1 MTTRPATESLVAR
14 PVVGSRVARPVDE
27 TSVARPAGENPVARP
42 VAVRRIP
49 PQRPEPFSA
58 AVTGIGLVTSAGVG
72 ADATWR
78 TVSEAVTAP
87 SVLRRSELADLPC
100 DFMYTITGL
109 DTKAVLGVAT
119 YRLMD
124 RFSQLAVIAARE
136 AVADAGLDPSV
147 WDSGRV
153 AVVIGSAHGGL
164 PFYDQQHATLAGR
177 GARRVSPKLAPLT
190 VVNGAASSVAT
201 DLGARGPSQAV
212 STACS
217 SGTVAI
223 GTAHQML
230 RTGACDIVI
239 AGGAESVCSRL
250 LIASGCQLKAVS
262 TRRDD
267 PEAACRPFDTH
278 RDGFVVGEGAGLLV
292 LERPEHARARG
303 ATVRARIA
311 GYGAS
316 SDAYSAVAPDPEG
329 LGIERA
335 LRTALADAGV
345 DGADVGHVNAH
356 GTSTVA
362 NDLIEG
368 MMLHRVLGD
377 HPLVTSTKAMTGHT
391 LGAAGG
397 IETALTVLALQRQLV
412 PPTVNL
418 DAPDPAIPVDVV
430 SKEARPS
437 VFDVAVKTSLGFG
450 GHNAALVLTRA

>member
-1 MTTRPATESLVAR
+1 M
-14 PVVGSRVARPVDE
+14 
-27 TSVARPAGENPVARP
+27 
-42 VAVRRIP
+42 
-49 PQRPEPFSA
+49 QRPEPFSA
-58 AVTGIGLVTSAGVG
+58 AVTGIGLVTAAGVG
-72 ADATWR
+72 ADAAWQ
-78 TVSEAVTAP
+78 TVSEADTAP
-87 SVLRRSELADLPC
+87 SVLRRPELLGLPC
-100 DFMYTITGL
+100 DFMYTVTGL

-119 YRLMD
+119 HRLMD

-136 AVADAGLDPSV
+136 AVADAGLGPAV
-147 WDSGRV
+147 WDGARV

-164 PFYDQQHATLAGR
+164 PFYDEQHATLTGR
-177 GARRVSPKLAPLT
+177 GARRVSPKLAPLS

-201 DLGARGPSQAV
+201 DLGVHGPSQAV

-250 LIASGCQLKAVS
+250 LIASACQLRAVS

-267 PEAACRPFDTH
+267 PGAACRPFDTH

-292 LERPEHARARG
+292 LEHPEHARARG
-303 ATVRARIA
+303 ATIRAHVA

-335 LRTALADAGV
+335 LRTALADAGLA
-345 DGADVGHVNAH
+345 GADIGHVNAH
-356 GTSTVA
+356 GTSTVS
-362 NDLIEG
+362 NDLIESA
-368 MMLHRVLGD
+368 MLRRVLGD
-377 HPLVTSTKAMTGHT
+377 RPLVTSTKAMTGHT

-397 IETALTVLALQRQLV
+397 IETALTVLALQHQLV

-418 DAPDPAIPVDVV
+418 DAPDPEITVDVV
-430 SKEARPS
+430 SKEARAG
-437 VFDVAVKTSLGFG
+437 VFDAAVKTSLGFG

>member
-1 MTTRPATESLVAR
+1 
-14 PVVGSRVARPVDE
+14 
-27 TSVARPAGENPVARP
+27 
-42 VAVRRIP
+42 
-49 PQRPEPFSA
+49 
-58 AVTGIGLVTSAGVG
+58 
-72 ADATWR
+72 
-78 TVSEAVTAP
+78 
-87 SVLRRSELADLPC
+87 
-100 DFMYTITGL
+100 MYTIAGL
-109 DTKAVLGVAT
+109 DPRALLGVAT
-119 YRLMD
+119 ARLMD

-147 WDSGRV
+147 WDGGRV

-164 PFYDQQHATLAGR
+164 PFYDEQHTTLTER

-201 DLGARGPSQAV
+201 DLGALGPSQAV

-250 LIASGCQLKAVS
+250 LIASACQLKAVS

-267 PEAACRPFDTH
+267 PEAACRPFDIH

-292 LERPEHARARG
+292 LERPEHALARG
-303 ATVRARIA
+303 ATVRAHIA

-316 SDAYSAVAPDPEG
+316 SDAHSAVAPDPEG

-335 LRTALADAGV
+335 LRFALADARV
-345 DGADVGHVNAH
+345 AARDIGHVNAH
-356 GTSTVA
+356 GTSTVS

-368 MMLHRVLGD
+368 TMLHRVLGE

-397 IETALTVLALQRQLV
+397 IEAALTVLALEHRLV

-418 DAPDPAIPVDVV
+418 DSRTPRSPSKWCARRPGRERSTRPSRPRSVSADTTPHSFSPGPDPETQ
-430 SKEARPS
+430 EAGEPPWP
-437 VFDVAVKTSLGFG
+437 
-450 GHNAALVLTRA
+450 TRSSGP

>member
-1 MTTRPATESLVAR
+1 MTGRY
-14 PVVGSRVARPVDE
+14 
-27 TSVARPAGENPVARP
+27 
-42 VAVRRIP
+42 
-49 PQRPEPFSA
+49 RPEPFAA
-58 AVTGIGLVTSAGVG
+58 AVTGIGLVTAAGTG
-72 ADATWR
+72 TEATWHG
-78 TVSEAVTAP
+78 VSDAATAP
-87 SVLRRSELADLPC
+87 SVPHRTELEGLPC
-100 DFMYTITGL
+100 DFMYTITDL
-109 DTKAVLGVAT
+109 DTKAVLGVAAH
-119 YRLMD
+119 RLMD

-147 WDSGRV
+147 WDSSRV

-164 PFYDQQHATLAGR
+164 PFYDQQHTALTER

-201 DLGARGPSQAV
+201 DLGAHGPSQAV

-230 RTGACDIVI
+230 RTGACDIVV

-250 LIASGCQLKAVS
+250 LIASACQLKAVS

-267 PEAACRPFDTH
+267 PESACRPFDTH

-303 ATVRARIA
+303 ATVRAHIA

-316 SDAYSAVAPDPEG
+316 SDAYSAVAPDPDG

-335 LRTALADAGV
+335 LRAALADAGI
-345 DGADVGHVNAH
+345 GAADIGHVNAH

-362 NDLIEG
+362 NDLIETV
-368 MMLHRVLGD
+368 MLRRVLGT

-397 IETALTVLALQRQLV
+397 IETALTVLALQHQLV

-418 DAPDPAIPVDVV
+418 DAPDPEIPLEVV
-430 SKEARPS
+430 SKEARPGA
-437 VFDVAVKTSLGFG
+437 FDAAVKTSLGFG

>member
-1 MTTRPATESLVAR
+1 MTAPVPRTRGSAERAAGPIAAR
-14 PVVGSRVARPVDE
+14 RG
-27 TSVARPAGENPVARP
+27 AGPYA
-42 VAVRRIP
+42 
-49 PQRPEPFSA
+49 A
-58 AVTGIGLVTSAGVG
+58 AVTGIGLVTAAGTG
-72 ADATWR
+72 AGAAWHG
-78 TVSEAVTAP
+78 VSDLATAP
-87 SVLRRSELADLPC
+87 SVHPVDELAGLPC
-100 DFMYTITGL
+100 DFMYTVT
-109 DTKAVLGVAT
+109 DTDPKAVLGVAAQ
-119 YRLMD
+119 RLMD

-164 PFYDQQHATLAGR
+164 PFYDDQHTTLTER

-190 VVNGAASSVAT
+190 VVNGAASSVAM
-201 DLGARGPSQAV
+201 DLGVHGPSLAV

-230 RTGACDIVI
+230 RAGACDIVV
-239 AGGAESVCSRL
+239 AGGAESVRSRL
-250 LIASGCQLKAVS
+250 LIASACQMRAVS

-267 PEAACRPFDTH
+267 PAAACRPFDSH

-292 LERPEHARARG
+292 LEHPEHARARG
-303 ATVRARIA
+303 ATVRAHVA

-316 SDAYSAVAPDPEG
+316 SDAHSAVAPDPDG

-335 LRTALADAGV
+335 LRTALADADLGP
-345 DGADVGHVNAH
+345 DDIGHVNAH

-362 NDLIEG
+362 NDLIEAA
-368 MMLHRVLGD
+368 MLHRVLGE

-397 IETALTVLALQRQLV
+397 IEAALTVLALQHQLV
-412 PPTVNL
+412 PPTANL

-430 SKEARPS
+430 SKEARRGR
-437 VFDVAVKTSLGFG
+437 FDCAVKTSLGFG

>member
-1 MTTRPATESLVAR
+1 MTAR
-14 PVVGSRVARPVDE
+14 VPG
-27 TSVARPAGENPVARP
+27 
-42 VAVRRIP
+42 I
-49 PQRPEPFSA
+49 EPFGA
-58 AVTGIGLVTSAGVG
+58 AVTGIGLVTAAGVG
-72 ADATWR
+72 TDAAWAG
-78 TVSEAVTAP
+78 VCDAAAAP
-87 SVLRRSELADLPC
+87 CVPHLPELEGLPC
-100 DFMYTITGL
+100 DFMYCVNDL
-109 DTKAVLGVAT
+109 DTGAVLGVAAQ
-119 YRLMD
+119 RLMD

-136 AVADAGLDPSV
+136 AVADAGLDPAV

-164 PFYDQQHATLAGR
+164 PFYDAQHTALTER

-190 VVNGAASSVAT
+190 VVNGAASSVAM
-201 DLGARGPSQAV
+201 DLGVHGPSQAV

-230 RTGACDIVI
+230 RTGACDIVV
-239 AGGAESVCSRL
+239 AGGAESVRSRL
-250 LIASGCQLKAVS
+250 LIASACQMKAVS

-267 PEAACRPFDTH
+267 PQAACRPFDSH

-303 ATVRARIA
+303 ARIRAHVA

-316 SDAYSAVAPDPEG
+316 SDAHSAVAPDPDG

-335 LRTALADAGV
+335 LRTALADAGL
-345 DGADVGHVNAH
+345 GASDIGHVNAH
-356 GTSTVA
+356 GTSTVS
-362 NDLIEG
+362 NDLIEAV
-368 MMLHRVLGD
+368 MLHRVLGER
-377 HPLVTSTKAMTGHT
+377 PLITSTKAMTGHT

-397 IETALTVLALQRQLV
+397 IETALTVLALQHQLV

-418 DAPDPAIPVDVV
+418 DAPDPAIPVEVV
-430 SKEARPS
+430 SKEARRGS
-437 VFDVAVKTSLGFG
+437 FDCAVKTSLGFG

>member
-1 MTTRPATESLVAR
+1 M
-14 PVVGSRVARPVDE
+14 
-27 TSVARPAGENPVARP
+27 ARPAGESPAARP
-42 VAVRRIP
+42 VAARRIP
-49 PQRPEPFSA
+49 PQRLEPFSA

-72 ADATWR
+72 TGATWR

-87 SVLRRSELADLPC
+87 SVLRRPELNQLPC

-109 DTKAVLGVAT
+109 DTKVVLGVAT
-119 YRLMD
+119 HRLMD

-164 PFYDQQHATLAGR
+164 PFYDEQHATLAGR

-250 LIASGCQLKAVS
+250 LIASACQLKAVS

-292 LERPEHARARG
+292 LERTEHARARG

-368 MMLHRVLGD
+368 TMLRRVLGD

-397 IETALTVLALQRQLV
+397 IETALTVLALQYQLV

-418 DAPDPAIPVDVV
+418 DAPDPAIPIDVV
-430 SKEARPS
+430 SKEARPG

>member
-1 MTTRPATESLVAR
+1 M
-14 PVVGSRVARPVDE
+14 
-27 TSVARPAGENPVARP
+27 ARPASESPAARP
-42 VAVRRIP
+42 VAARRIP
-49 PQRPEPFSA
+49 PQRLEPFSA

-72 ADATWR
+72 TGATWR

-87 SVLRRSELADLPC
+87 SVLRRPELNELPC

-119 YRLMD
+119 HRLMD

-164 PFYDQQHATLAGR
+164 PFYDEQHATLAGR

-250 LIASGCQLKAVS
+250 LIASACQLKAVS

-345 DGADVGHVNAH
+345 DCADVGHVNAH

-368 MMLHRVLGD
+368 TMLRRVLGD

-397 IETALTVLALQRQLV
+397 IETALTVLALQYQLV

-418 DAPDPAIPVDVV
+418 DAPDPAIPIDVV
-430 SKEARPS
+430 SKEARPG